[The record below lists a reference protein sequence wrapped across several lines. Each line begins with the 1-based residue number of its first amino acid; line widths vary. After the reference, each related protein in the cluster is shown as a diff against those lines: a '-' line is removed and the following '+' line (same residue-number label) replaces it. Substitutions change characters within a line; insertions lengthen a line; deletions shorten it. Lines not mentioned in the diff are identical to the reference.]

1 MTISTEIRA
10 LVRGAYGY
18 RCGYCD
24 ISKAEIGSEL
34 EIDHYQ
40 PISQGGTDEID
51 NLVCVCTACNRFKGS
66 YWPSNGTPDSLHL
79 LHPGQDDISIHIVEM
94 SDGRRV
100 GLTSRGWF
108 HIRWL
113 HLNRPQLIKQ
123 RELRAESLALANLLE
138 QTQAINTRL
147 RQRILELEEE
157 IERLQVLIRQTIS
170 AN

>member
-1 MTISTEIRA
+1 
-10 LVRGAYGY
+10 
-18 RCGYCD
+18 
-24 ISKAEIGSEL
+24 
-34 EIDHYQ
+34 
-40 PISQGGTDEID
+40 
-51 NLVCVCTACNRFKGS
+51 
-66 YWPSNGTPDSLHL
+66 
-79 LHPGQDDISIHIVEM
+79 M

-123 RELRAESLALANLLE
+123 RELRAKSLALANLLE
-138 QTQAINTRL
+138 QTQAINTLL

-157 IERLQVLIRQTIS
+157 IERLQALIRQTIS